1 MAHLVKKLDWGDIDL
16 DTKEGRIFFQQ
27 KWKYN
32 WTKVG
37 AASDWTLAEKRKFH
51 NTLDKQI
58 WSVWS
63 MKIKI
68 RVTGGDLAR
77 RFRTGIPINFDV
89 KWVVAGGH
97 WTVNARKLV
106 PGGSYRSNVV
116 YGTRTI
122 NLDSEDLVPH
132 KVLNDAGVELE
143 GFRTVP
149 HEFGHAL
156 DTDENPDEYKAGS
169 AKLADT
175 GSIMNIGK
183 ELRGRHISGILAE
196 LDKLAPGTTFR
207 YP

>member
-1 MAHLVKKLDWGDIDL
+1 MAHVVQKLDWGDL
-16 DTKEGRIFFQQ
+16 DVTAGRIFFQQ

-32 WTKVG
+32 WMKDG
-37 AASDWTLAEKRKFH
+37 AASDWTLAEKRNFH

-77 RFRTGIPINFDV
+77 RFGTGIPINFDV
-89 KWVVAGGH
+89 KWVLAGGH

-106 PGGSYRSNVV
+106 PGTSYRSNVV
-116 YGTRTI
+116 YGTRII
-122 NLDSEDLVPH
+122 NLDSADLVPH
-132 KVLNDAGVELE
+132 RVPNAAGVERE

-149 HEFGHAL
+149 HEFGHTL
-156 DTDENPDEYKAGS
+156 DTDENPDEYTAGS
-169 AKLADT
+169 RHLADT
-175 GSIMNIGK
+175 ASIMNIGK
-183 ELRGRHISGILAE
+183 KLRGRHITAIVSE
-196 LDKLAPGTTFR
+196 LNKMVSGTTFR